1 MVDCLLIR
9 KCSVQSRR
17 GEVQDGEGCGQ
28 KELFRLL
35 GFLLLRALKDFGI
48 LQSNKA
54 QMTQHQPCSMLIG
67 EVNSISSSI

>member
-1 MVDCLLIR
+1 MVRDVD
-9 KCSVQSRR
+9 KGAFSV
-17 GEVQDGEGCGQ
+17 C
-28 KELFRLL
+28 L

-54 QMTQHQPCSMLIG
+54 QMTQHQPCSMLLG